1 MSWASTTPFGT
12 RSAEPGPP
20 HWLSRI
26 VRSGALTAPSPFRS
40 PNTPAGGGPM
50 VPSLFTREAQTS
62 LAPVL
67 TPPCHTSTLPPSMAG
82 AAT

>member
-12 RSAEPGPP
+12 RSALPGPP
-20 HWLSRI
+20 HCESMI
-26 VRSGALTAPSPFRS
+26 AMSGALTTPSPLRS

-50 VPSLFTREAQTS
+50 VPSSLMRDAQTS
-62 LAPVL
+62 LAPVE
-67 TPPCHTSTLPPSMAG
+67 PPCQTSTLPPSTAS